1 METIGIDLGNCN
13 LKTSK
18 KIIVPAL
25 ITRGGNYLIST
36 GYEINF
42 NGELFII
49 GEGDYDTNLNKLS
62 KENLLPM
69 LCLAAGLSTKEEFIR
84 VVLGLPINQYRSNK
98 NKMLE
103 IIEENKILN
112 FKLNGLDRCICIEE
126 ASIFPEGV
134 ATYYSLDIEKRKALV
149 DQDLIILDIG
159 GRTTDIAL
167 LKAGKKRSVAKSTSL
182 DVGMINIYNDMINEI
197 NSLYTLGLNIEDA
210 EGILKNGLEVD
221 GEKQDT
227 SFIKNIVRNNI
238 EKVFKELNNN
248 YPVRTSPLLVTGGGG
263 KSFFKSLK
271 KRYPT
276 AQLVEDNLFSNAIGY
291 KRVGEKLWQDY
302 EFL

>member
-182 DVGMINIYNDMINEI
+182 DVGMINIYNEMINEI

-227 SFIKNIVRNNI
+227 SFIKNIVKNNI
-238 EKVFKELNNN
+238 EKVFKELNIS
-248 YPVRTSPLLVTGGGG
+248 YPVRTSPLIVTGDGG

-291 KRVGEKLWQDY
+291 KRVGDKLWQD
-302 EFL
+302 

>member
-49 GEGDYDTNLNKLS
+49 GEGDFDTNLNKLS

-227 SFIKNIVRNNI
+227 SFIKNIVKNNI
-238 EKVFKELNNN
+238 EKVFKELNIS
-248 YPVRTSPLLVTGGGG
+248 YPVRTSPLIVTGGGG

-291 KRVGEKLWQDY
+291 KRVGDKLWQD
-302 EFL
+302 

>member
-13 LKTSK
+13 LKTNK

-25 ITRGGNYLIST
+25 ITKGGNYLIST
-36 GYEINF
+36 GYEITF
-42 NGELFII
+42 NSELFII
-49 GEGDYDTNLNKLS
+49 GEGDYDTNLDKLS

-227 SFIKNIVRNNI
+227 SFIKNIVKNNI
-238 EKVFKELNNN
+238 EKVFKELNIS
-248 YPVRTSPLLVTGGGG
+248 YPVRTSPLIVTGGGG

-291 KRVGEKLWQDY
+291 KRVGDKLWQD
-302 EFL
+302 

>member
-84 VVLGLPINQYRSNK
+84 IVLGLPINQYRSNK

-112 FKLNGLDRCICIEE
+112 FKLNGLDRCICIEK

-227 SFIKNIVRNNI
+227 SFIKNIVKNNI
-238 EKVFKELNNN
+238 EKVFKELNIS

-291 KRVGEKLWQDY
+291 KRVGDKLWQD
-302 EFL
+302 

>member
-182 DVGMINIYNDMINEI
+182 DVGMINIYSDMINEI

-210 EGILKNGLEVD
+210 ERILKNGLEVD

-227 SFIKNIVRNNI
+227 SFIKNIVKNNI
-238 EKVFKELNNN
+238 EKVFKELNIS
-248 YPVRTSPLLVTGGGG
+248 YPVRTSPLIVTGGGG

-291 KRVGEKLWQDY
+291 KRVGDKLWQD
-302 EFL
+302 

>member
-134 ATYYSLDIEKRKALV
+134 ATYYSLDIEKRKSLV

-167 LKAGKKRSVAKSTSL
+167 LKSGKKRSVAKSTSL
-182 DVGMINIYNDMINEI
+182 DVGMINIYSDMINEI

-227 SFIKNIVRNNI
+227 SFIKNIVKNNI
-238 EKVFKELNNN
+238 EKVFKELNIS
-248 YPVRTSPLLVTGGGG
+248 YPVRTSPLIVTGGGG

-291 KRVGEKLWQDY
+291 KRVGDKLWQD
-302 EFL
+302 

>member
-134 ATYYSLDIEKRKALV
+134 ATYYSLDIEKRKSLV

-167 LKAGKKRSVAKSTSL
+167 LKSGKKRSVAKSTSL

-227 SFIKNIVRNNI
+227 SFIKNIVKNNI
-238 EKVFKELNNN
+238 EKVFKELNIS
-248 YPVRTSPLLVTGGGG
+248 YPVRTSPLIVTGGGG

-291 KRVGEKLWQDY
+291 KRVGDKLWQD
-302 EFL
+302 

>member
-18 KIIVPAL
+18 KIMVPAL

-227 SFIKNIVRNNI
+227 SFIKNIVKNNI
-238 EKVFKELNNN
+238 EKVFKELNIS
-248 YPVRTSPLLVTGGGG
+248 YPVRTSPLIVTGGGG

-291 KRVGEKLWQDY
+291 KRVGDKLWQD
-302 EFL
+302 

>member
-227 SFIKNIVRNNI
+227 SFIKNIVKNNI
-238 EKVFKELNNN
+238 EKVFKELNIS
-248 YPVRTSPLLVTGGGG
+248 YPVRTNPLIVTGGGG

-291 KRVGEKLWQDY
+291 KRVGDKLWQD
-302 EFL
+302 

>member
-167 LKAGKKRSVAKSTSL
+167 LKSGKKRSVAKSTSL

-227 SFIKNIVRNNI
+227 SFIKNIVKNNI
-238 EKVFKELNNN
+238 EKVFKELNIS
-248 YPVRTSPLLVTGGGG
+248 YPVRTSPLIVTGGGG

-291 KRVGEKLWQDY
+291 KRVGDKLWQD
-302 EFL
+302 

>member
-25 ITRGGNYLIST
+25 ITKRGNYLIST

-227 SFIKNIVRNNI
+227 SFIKNIVKNNI
-238 EKVFKELNNN
+238 EKVFKELNIS
-248 YPVRTSPLLVTGGGG
+248 YPVRTSPLIVTGGGG

-291 KRVGEKLWQDY
+291 KRVGDKLWQD
-302 EFL
+302 

>member
-69 LCLAAGLSTKEEFIR
+69 LCLAAGLSTKEEFIS

-227 SFIKNIVRNNI
+227 SFIKNIVKNNI
-238 EKVFKELNNN
+238 EKVFKELNIS
-248 YPVRTSPLLVTGGGG
+248 YPVRTSPLIVTGGGG

-291 KRVGEKLWQDY
+291 KRVGDKLWQD
-302 EFL
+302 

>member
-227 SFIKNIVRNNI
+227 SFIKNIVKNNI
-238 EKVFKELNNN
+238 EKVFKELNIS
-248 YPVRTSPLLVTGGGG
+248 YPVRTSPLIVTGGGG

-271 KRYPT
+271 KRYPA

-291 KRVGEKLWQDY
+291 KRVGDKLWQD
-302 EFL
+302 

>member
-25 ITRGGNYLIST
+25 ITRVGNYLIST

-149 DQDLIILDIG
+149 DKDLIILDIG

-227 SFIKNIVRNNI
+227 SFIKNIVKNNI
-238 EKVFKELNNN
+238 EKVFKELNIS
-248 YPVRTSPLLVTGGGG
+248 YPVRTSPLIVTGGGG

-291 KRVGEKLWQDY
+291 KRVGDKLWQD
-302 EFL
+302 

>member
-182 DVGMINIYNDMINEI
+182 DVGMINIYSDMINEI

-210 EGILKNGLEVD
+210 ERILKNGLEVD

-238 EKVFKELNNN
+238 EKVFKELNIN

-271 KRYPT
+271 KRYPA

>member
-149 DQDLIILDIG
+149 DQNLIILDIG

-227 SFIKNIVRNNI
+227 SFIKNIVKNNI
-238 EKVFKELNNN
+238 EKVFKELNIS
-248 YPVRTSPLLVTGGGG
+248 YPVRTSPLIVTGGGG

-291 KRVGEKLWQDY
+291 KRVGDKLWQD
-302 EFL
+302 

>member
-126 ASIFPEGV
+126 ATIFPEGV

-167 LKAGKKRSVAKSTSL
+167 LKAGKKRSVTKSTSL

-227 SFIKNIVRNNI
+227 SFIKNIVKNNI
-238 EKVFKELNNN
+238 EKVFKELNIS
-248 YPVRTSPLLVTGGGG
+248 YPVRTSPLIVTGGGG

-291 KRVGEKLWQDY
+291 KRVGDKLWQD
-302 EFL
+302 

>member
-103 IIEENKILN
+103 IIAENKILN

-227 SFIKNIVRNNI
+227 SFIKNIVKNNI
-238 EKVFKELNNN
+238 EKVFKELNIS
-248 YPVRTSPLLVTGGGG
+248 YPVRTSPLIVTGGGG

-291 KRVGEKLWQDY
+291 KRVGDKLWQD
-302 EFL
+302 

>member
-182 DVGMINIYNDMINEI
+182 DVGMINIYSDMINEI

-210 EGILKNGLEVD
+210 ERILKNGLEVD

-227 SFIKNIVRNNI
+227 SFIKNIVKNNI
-238 EKVFKELNNN
+238 EKVFKELNIN

-271 KRYPT
+271 KRYP
-276 AQLVEDNLFSNAIGY
+276 AAPY
-291 KRVGEKLWQDY
+291 KKQNY
-302 EFL
+302 

>member
-84 VVLGLPINQYRSNK
+84 VVLGLPKNQYRSNK

-182 DVGMINIYNDMINEI
+182 DVGIINIYNDMINEI

-227 SFIKNIVRNNI
+227 SFIKNIVKNNI
-238 EKVFKELNNN
+238 EKVFKELNIS
-248 YPVRTSPLLVTGGGG
+248 YPVRTSPLIVTGGGG

-291 KRVGEKLWQDY
+291 KRVGDKLWQD
-302 EFL
+302 

>member
-25 ITRGGNYLIST
+25 ITKGGNYLIST
-36 GYEINF
+36 GYEITF
-42 NGELFII
+42 NSELFII
-49 GEGDYDTNLNKLS
+49 GEGDYDTNLDKLS

-69 LCLAAGLSTKEEFIR
+69 LCLAAGLSTKEEFIK
-84 VVLGLPINQYRSNK
+84 VVLGLPINQYKNNK
-98 NKMLE
+98 DRMLK
-103 IIEENKILN
+103 IIEENKVLN

-126 ASIFPEGV
+126 AAIFPEGV

-227 SFIKNIVRNNI
+227 SFIKNIVKNNI
-238 EKVFKELNNN
+238 EKVFKELNIS
-248 YPVRTSPLLVTGGGG
+248 YPVRTSPLIVTGGGG

-291 KRVGEKLWQDY
+291 KRVGDKLWQD
-302 EFL
+302 

>member
-134 ATYYSLDIEKRKALV
+134 ATYYSLDIEKRKSLV

-182 DVGMINIYNDMINEI
+182 DMGMINIYNDMINEI

-227 SFIKNIVRNNI
+227 SFIKNIVKNNI
-238 EKVFKELNNN
+238 EKVFKELNIS

-291 KRVGEKLWQDY
+291 KRVGDKLWQD
-302 EFL
+302 

>member
-103 IIEENKILN
+103 IIEGNKVLN

-227 SFIKNIVRNNI
+227 SFIKNIVKNNI
-238 EKVFKELNNN
+238 EKVFKELNIS
-248 YPVRTSPLLVTGGGG
+248 YPVRTSPLIVTGGGG

-291 KRVGEKLWQDY
+291 KRVGDKLWQD
-302 EFL
+302 